1 MAGMVTS
8 GGKYG
13 NTALQAL
20 NPVWYA
26 QSKIKRREYDAAL
39 EICTA
44 LLERNPYD
52 QVGSSSHRWL
62 GFNMRGARVWLL
74 IGGGSR
80 AGRMVSEVPRAD
92 TEELDR

>member
-1 MAGMVTS
+1 MARESSLDAVMAGMVTS

-52 QVGSSSHRWL
+52 QVGSSSQAQHA
-62 GFNMRGARVWLL
+62 GFNTRGAECVDWR
-74 IGGGSR
+74 R
-80 AGRMVSEVPRAD
+80 ATCRPYGI
-92 TEELDR
+92 